1 MEYRALGRTGIRVSE
16 ISLGCEH
23 LQGKDYETVKS
34 VIDAAIAEGINFLD
48 VFMSEPNV
56 RTNIGKA
63 FYGRRENIIIQ
74 GHIGACWVDGQYK
87 VSRDI
92 GECTEAF
99 HDLLTRL
106 QTDYI
111 DIGFIHFVDKETDW
125 DTLCESEMMKYVL
138 SLKEKGIIRAVGMSS
153 HDPMTARKAVET
165 GLIDVLMFSL
175 NPAYDLVPKERD
187 MTEIFNEVI
196 EGKKQDYTQLTLE
209 NARAEL
215 YRACEERG
223 VAITVMKSLA
233 MGTLL
238 SCERSPLGVAMTE
251 AQCINYALTRPAVAA
266 VMVGMQSPSEVR
278 SAVEYYMLTE
288 EERDHTPVLSSLEM
302 FNASGRCMY
311 CNHCLPCPSMID
323 IAAVNKYLD
332 LVELDGRA
340 ADSVS
345 AHYFTLTNNASDCI
359 GCAVCEER
367 CPFNVKVTQRMKR
380 ATEIFGNNR

>member
-1 MEYRALGRTGIRVSE
+1 MEYRVLGRTGMRVSE

-34 VIDAAIAEGINFLD
+34 VIDAALEAGINFLD

-63 FYGRRENIIIQ
+63 LCKRREDVMIQ
-74 GHIGACWVDGQYK
+74 GHIGACWVNGQYK

-99 HDLLTRL
+99 EDLLQRL

-111 DIGFIHFVDKETDW
+111 DVGFIHFVDKETDW
-125 DTLCESEMMKYVL
+125 DTLRESEMMKYVL
-138 SLKEKGIIRAVGMSS
+138 SLKEKGVIRAVGMSS
-153 HDPMTARKAVET
+153 HDPVTARKAIET

-187 MTEIFNEVI
+187 MTEVFNEVI
-196 EGKKQDYTQLTLE
+196 EGKRQDYTHLTLE

-223 VAITVMKSLA
+223 VAITVMKTLA

-266 VMVGMQSPSEVR
+266 VMVGMQRASEVR
-278 SAVEYYMLTE
+278 SAVEYYSLTE
-288 EERDHTPVLSSLEM
+288 EERDHTPILASLEM

-311 CNHCLPCPSMID
+311 CNHCLPCPSQID

-332 LVELDGRA
+332 LVELDKRPA
-340 ADSVS
+340 QSVS
-345 AHYFTLTNNASDCI
+345 EHYFALRNNAQSCI
-359 GCAVCEER
+359 QCGACESR
-367 CPFNVKVTQRMKR
+367 CPFGVKVVRRMKK
-380 ATEIFGNNR
+380 ATETFGII